1 MPLLPKAD
9 IRKAALA
16 RRSAQ
21 SVAMRRAASLSVAR
35 RGLDLA
41 RSFGAM
47 RAALYMPMRDE
58 IDCLPLL
65 AGLSEA
71 GVATALPAMVAKDA
85 PLVFRLWRPGEP
97 LEAASFGVREP
108 APAAPE
114 LTPDL
119 IFAPLAAFDRAGRR
133 IGYGG
138 GFYDRTLMALRAAGA
153 PPVYV
158 GLAFAAQE
166 EREIPAEAHD
176 ARLDFVLTEVET
188 ISCAGA

>member
-21 SVAMRRAASLSVAR
+21 APAMRRAASLSVAR
-35 RGLDLA
+35 RGLELA
-41 RSFGAM
+41 RSLGAT

-71 GVATALPAMVAKDA
+71 GVATG
-85 PLVFRLWRPGEP
+85 RGGPG
-97 LEAASFGVREP
+97 EAASSGGRGP

-153 PPVYV
+153 RPVYV